1 MLDARTLGATVTGVH
16 FDSRDVAEGAVF
28 VAVPGHRVDGAE
40 FADEARARGAALVVA
55 EIGPPDTA
63 VRPWIRVA
71 DARAA
76 LAALAAAFYGNPS
89 RDLLVAGVTGTNGK
103 TTTTYLLESIFEH
116 AGMASGRI
124 SSITNRVGRNE
135 AERPAVHT
143 TPEAPV
149 VQALLRAMRDRGAQA
164 CVMEVSSHAVAL
176 RRVDHVRFD
185 TAVFTNLTRD
195 HLDFTAT
202 WNGTSPPSEDSSR
215 CCRPAPR
222 PSSTSTIPTA
232 HGLRRRSAGR

>member
-1 MLDARTLGATVTGVH
+1 MTMVRERPTVSPAAGMRLEALLDQAGLESARMLDARTLGATVTGVH

-76 LAALAAAFYGNPS
+76 LAALAAAFYGDPS
-89 RDLLVAGVTGTNGK
+89 RHLLVAGVTGTNGK

-116 AGMASGRI
+116 AGMASGPVRRMSEI
-124 SSITNRVGRNE
+124 CPVGGGLGPRG
-135 AERPAVHT
+135 
-143 TPEAPV
+143 
-149 VQALLRAMRDRGAQA
+149 RDSA
-164 CVMEVSSHAVAL
+164 AL
-176 RRVDHVRFD
+176 RQ
-185 TAVFTNLTRD
+185 
-195 HLDFTAT
+195 
-202 WNGTSPPSEDSSR
+202 
-215 CCRPAPR
+215 R
-222 PSSTSTIPTA
+222 PSCSC
-232 HGLRRRSAGR
+232 GRLQ